1 MSARTLPGFRPA
13 LSFTLLY
20 LGFMVLI
27 PLAGLFLKSAQL
39 TWAQYWHIVS
49 GPRAVASYALTL
61 GTSATAAGV
70 NAVFGLLVAW
80 VLVRYPFPGHRVV
93 DAIVDLP
100 LALPT
105 AVAGIAL
112 TALYAGNGWMGAP
125 LERAGLKVA
134 FTPLGITVAL
144 IFIGLPFVVRTVQ
157 PVLQDLEP
165 EVEEAAASLGATR
178 AQTFWKVIFPAIL
191 PALVTGTTLAF
202 ARALGEYGSVVFISG
217 NLPLKTEVTTLLIMT
232 KLEQYDYRG
241 ATALATVML
250 GLSFVLLLSINMTQ
264 AWLRRRNGVEGA

>member
-20 LGFMVLI
+20 LSFMVLI
-27 PLAGLFLKSAQL
+27 PLAGLFLKTAQL
-39 TWAQYWHIVS
+39 SWAQYWHIVS

-80 VLVRYPFPGHRVV
+80 VLVRYPFPGHRIV
-93 DAIVDLP
+93 DAVVDLP

-112 TALYAGNGWMGAP
+112 TALYAGNGWLGAP

-250 GLSFVLLLSINMTQ
+250 GLSFVLLLAINVTQ